1 MLFHSKK
8 LHYYFRTI
16 RVNDTAK
23 NQNILFKQTTCGWD
37 SFRRG
42 ATQKIVGFSFY
53 GDMKSKLSIEKGY
66 FEGLIEN
73 LKLMTSQYP
82 GWIMRLYF
90 DVDKNDP
97 LMNALC
103 NLACSDN
110 NLDICDTANLPG
122 IPLKNATKIF
132 PMNWRHFP
140 TLYPPVNINL
150 S

>member
-42 ATQKIVGFSFY
+42 AGQKIVGFSFY
-53 GDMKSKLSIEKGY
+53 GDMKLKLSIEKGY
-66 FEGLIEN
+66 FDGLIEN
-73 LKLMTSQYP
+73 LNLMPSRYP

-103 NLACSDN
+103 NGLGDSY
-110 NLDICDTANLPG
+110 L
-122 IPLKNATKIF
+122 IF
-132 PMNWRHFP
+132 
-140 TLYPPVNINL
+140 
-150 S
+150 